1 MRRLKSFSLVLT
13 LLGCA
18 LMTFFPSSVFADSFN
33 VDVSQGDVNWKHGIF
48 TLRDLGLGEYAYLIV
63 PTFCRE
69 LSGEIKLLKD
79 NEPYRD
85 VIRNRTNYKVTR
97 LPKNQFSIEI
107 IPGSPFSS
115 NRVRENFIEKIVDRE
130 STLSCNGYN
139 LLFGTSSE
147 DWDMV
152 HSVDGAKSVKDL
164 MNKIN

>member
-1 MRRLKSFSLVLT
+1 MRRLKSFFLVLM
-13 LLGCA
+13 LLGC
-18 LMTFFPSSVFADSFN
+18 TVINFFPSSVMADSFKVN
-33 VDVSQGDVNWKHGIF
+33 VSQGDVNWKHGIF
-48 TLRDLGLGEYAYLIV
+48 TLRDLGLGEYAYLVV

-115 NRVRENFIEKIVDRE
+115 NRVRENFIEKVVDRE

-139 LLFGTSSE
+139 LLFGTSPE
-147 DWDMV
+147 DWLIIK
-152 HSVDGAKSVKDL
+152 SVDGAQSVKEL
-164 MNKIN
+164 MNITN

>member
-1 MRRLKSFSLVLT
+1 MRRLKAFILVLT
-13 LLGCA
+13 LLGCNV
-18 LMTFFPSSVFADSFN
+18 LFIFPNSVFADSFK

-48 TLRDLGLGEYAYLIV
+48 TLSDLGLGEYAYLIV

-79 NEPYRD
+79 SEPYRD

-115 NRVRENFIEKIVDRE
+115 NRERENFIEKVVDRE

-139 LLFGTSSE
+139 LLFGASPE
-147 DWDMV
+147 DWFTIN
-152 HSVDGAKSVKDL
+152 SVDGATSVKEL
-164 MNKIN
+164 MKKYN

>member
-1 MRRLKSFSLVLT
+1 MRKLNVLYIILT
-13 LLGCA
+13 ILGCTA
-18 LMTFFPSSVFADSFN
+18 ITIFPSNVIADSFKVN
-33 VDVSQGDVNWKHGIF
+33 VSEGDVNWNHGIF
-48 TLRDLGLGEYAYLIV
+48 TLRDLGLGEYAYLVV

-115 NRVRENFIEKIVDRE
+115 KRVRENFIEKVVDRE

-152 HSVDGAKSVKDL
+152 HSVDGAKSVKEL
-164 MNKIN
+164 MNKIK

>member
-1 MRRLKSFSLVLT
+1 MRRQNAIILFLTVIGFNVLFLFQGSL
-13 LLGCA
+13 
-18 LMTFFPSSVFADSFN
+18 FADSFR

-48 TLRDLGLGEYAYLIV
+48 TLSDLGLGEYAYLIV

-79 NEPYRD
+79 SEPYRD

-115 NRVRENFIEKIVDRE
+115 NRERENFIEKVVDRE

-139 LLFGTSSE
+139 LLFGASPE
-147 DWDMV
+147 DWFTIN
-152 HSVDGAKSVKDL
+152 SVDGATSVKEL
-164 MNKIN
+164 MKKYN

>member
-1 MRRLKSFSLVLT
+1 MRKLNLLYLILT
-13 LLGCA
+13 FLGCTA
-18 LMTFFPSSVFADSFN
+18 ITIFPKCVIADSFK
-33 VDVSQGDVNWKHGIF
+33 VDVSQDDVNWKHGIF

-115 NRVRENFIEKIVDRE
+115 NRVREDFLEKVVDRE

-152 HSVDGAKSVKDL
+152 HSVDGAKSVKEL
-164 MNKIN
+164 MNKIK

>member
-1 MRRLKSFSLVLT
+1 MVIGFNIFFLFS
-13 LLGCA
+13 
-18 LMTFFPSSVFADSFN
+18 SSVFADPFKVN
-33 VDVSQGDVNWKHGIF
+33 ISQGDVNWKHGIF
-48 TLRDLGLGEYAYLIV
+48 TLRDLGLGEYAYLVV

-79 NEPYRD
+79 SEPYRD

-115 NRVRENFIEKIVDRE
+115 NRERENFIEKVVDRE

-139 LLFGTSSE
+139 LLFGASPE
-147 DWDMV
+147 DWFTIN
-152 HSVDGAKSVKDL
+152 SVDGATSVKEL
-164 MNKIN
+164 MKKYN